1 MSWPEKMIWPLRGS
15 MAPATPRRLVVLPAP
30 LAPMRVT
37 ISPSA
42 TSKEMSRT
50 AGTSPYASSRVCP
63 SSSKF
68 PAKVGRDH
76 RRVAL
81 HFARRAFEQR
91 LAVVHDEYAVG
102 DVHHQVHVV
111 LDHHHR
117 DAAPAELLE
126 PLQQELDLGGVQP
139 GRRLVEHEQAR
150 PRRQRARDL
159 QHALLPVRQRA
170 GALAGTRLQPDEREQ
185 RARFLA
191 EAPGIAVN
199 EIFPQRHVLMDV
211 EAGEHVLEQRELLE
225 EADLL
230 EGASDAEPHAAVRR
244 QADQACLFKMQG
256 SGIGLVEA
264 RQQVEQRRLA
274 GAVRPD
280 QREDRFF
287 RHADRNVLHRAHAA
301 EALADLFGLQN
312 HRMRARNVI
321 HAWTMPPS
329 MNSTTSVRAIP

>member
-1 MSWPEKMIWPLRGS
+1 MSRPEKKIWPLRAS

-42 TSKEMSRT
+42 TSK
-50 AGTSPYASSRVCP
+50 
-63 SSSKF
+63 
-68 PAKVGRDH
+68 GRS
-76 RRVAL
+76 
-81 HFARRAFEQR
+81 
-91 LAVVHDEYAVG
+91 G
-102 DVHHQVHVV
+102 
-111 LDHHHR
+111 
-117 DAAPAELLE
+117 AA
-126 PLQQELDLGGVQP
+126 
-139 GRRLVEHEQAR
+139 
-150 PRRQRARDL
+150 
-159 QHALLPVRQRA
+159 
-170 GALAGTRLQPDEREQ
+170 AGTRLQPDEREQ

-256 SGIGLVEA
+256 SRIGLVEA

-301 EALADLFGLQN
+301 DALADLLGPQN
-312 HRMRARNVI
+312 HRTRARNVI
-321 HAWTMPPS
+321 HAWTMPPG
-329 MNSTTSVRAIP
+329 MNASTSERGMP